1 MSLFAGGTN
10 KAIKRFTH
18 ILRVLTKHGFGFMLQ
33 RLPLS
38 QWLPFVGRVKKEARL
53 DESHPKSLIARRVVL
68 ALEELGPTFVKFGQ
82 ILSNRSDLLPPEYIE
97 ELKTLQDR
105 VAPFEAEKA
114 LAIIESEFGR
124 PMAEIFEHF
133 EPTAFA
139 SGSIAQVHNARTA
152 DGTDVVVKIKRPG
165 IDAVITS
172 DLILLYRL
180 AELFE
185 KYIPEIAALR
195 PKLIVEEFD
204 RAIREELD
212 ILAEASHTAKFKSY
226 FEENDSVRIPDVFW
240 DYTSKSVLTLE
251 RLSGTKISDA
261 ENLEKLG
268 INKEALARNLLRT
281 FMDQY
286 FKLGFFHADPHP
298 GNILVDEDGT
308 IGLLDF
314 GTVGHLDYELKSRL
328 ASTLFALV
336 NDDVDEILR
345 IYEELGVLAKGVN
358 TEQLKPDVLALVDKY
373 YGMPLERID
382 LKQLLNEFLAI
393 SRRYKIMLRRDFVLL
408 GKSFVLVAT
417 TARDLDPHIDAA
429 EMIKPYARELLR
441 EKYSS
446 QRLYLVFQK
455 SVSDLGEI
463 ITKAPRQLG
472 RLLRKVLNDEIEI
485 AFRHENL
492 ERLITEMDRSS
503 NRLSFSILI
512 AAIIVASSL
521 IIQAKIQPLI
531 FGNVSLLGLIG
542 YLFAGMLGMALAIAM
557 WRSGKL

>member
-1 MSLFAGGTN
+1 MSLFLGRTN
-10 KAIKRFTH
+10 KAIRRFTH
-18 ILRVLTKHGFGFMLQ
+18 ILRVLTKHGFGFLLQ

-38 QWLPFVGRVKKEARL
+38 QWLPFVGRVKKEVRL
-53 DESHPKSLIARRVVL
+53 DESRPKSLIARRLVL

-82 ILSNRSDLLPPEYIE
+82 ILSNRPDLLPPEYIE

-105 VAPFEAEKA
+105 VAPFETEKA
-114 LAIIESEFGR
+114 IAIIESEFGR
-124 PMAEIFEHF
+124 PTAEIFQHF
-133 EPTAFA
+133 DETAFA

-152 DGTDVVVKIKRPG
+152 EGIDVVVKIKRPG

-185 KYIPEIAALR
+185 KYIPEIAVLR
-195 PKLIVEEFD
+195 PKVIVEEFD

-212 ILAEASHTAKFKSY
+212 ILAEASHTAKFNSC
-226 FEENDSVRIPDVFW
+226 FEENDSVRIPNVFW

-251 RLSGTKISDA
+251 RISGTKISDT
-261 ENLEKLG
+261 ENLERAG
-268 INKEALARNLLRT
+268 IDKEALARNLLRT

-286 FKLGFFHADPHP
+286 FRMGFFHADPHP
-298 GNILVDEDGT
+298 GNILVADDGT

-314 GTVGHLDYELKSRL
+314 GTVGHLDYELKSHL

-336 NDDVDEILR
+336 NEDVEEILR
-345 IYEELGVLAKGVN
+345 IYEELGVLSKGVDMQ
-358 TEQLKPDVLALVDKY
+358 QLKPEVLALIDKY
-373 YGMPLERID
+373 YGMPLEHID

-393 SRRYKIMLRRDFVLL
+393 SRRHNIMLRRDFILL
-408 GKSFVLVAT
+408 GKSFVLVVS
-417 TARDLDPHIDAA
+417 TAKDLDPHIDAA
-429 EMIKPYARELLR
+429 EMIKPYASELLR
-441 EKYSS
+441 EKYSPYRVYHVLQNS
-446 QRLYLVFQK
+446 I
-455 SVSDLGEI
+455 SDLGAI
-463 ITKAPRQLG
+463 ITKAPRQLS

-503 NRLSFSILI
+503 NRLSFSVLI

-521 IIQAKIQPLI
+521 VIHAKIEPFI
-531 FGNVSLLGLIG
+531 FGNVSLVGLIG
-542 YLFAGMLGMALAIAM
+542 YLFAGILGMGLAIAI